1 MTSSGGEYISPHLNQ
16 HGNSHSAAQVNKHLP
31 HPPAASTATTP
42 HTQIITTS
50 HALNNNSLISNNA
63 TNIEAGVTSYLVASS
78 PEVLTQLLREN
89 ESRGIDFNPSL
100 YIQPANALNTTKVDF
115 ATNSTGSGGVVG
127 SSGRNSN
134 SPLLPQSPLPSNKSS
149 HLRHYLQSSASAA
162 QQPMSMPPAFTTA
175 GGGHAVQTNTTT
187 RSQPG
192 SGHSTLSRSGSYGAG
207 SAGSCGGGSL
217 EKRVASWQ
225 QRGRKQSLPAMAIA
239 NSGGL
244 GSSQVEPCLL
254 NDLEFGGWNYANWT
268 NILKEKNCKNLVE
281 ILFF

>member
-1 MTSSGGEYISPHLNQ
+1 MTSSGGEYISPHLNH
-16 HGNSHSAAQVNKHLP
+16 HGSSHSAAQVNKHMP
-31 HPPAASTATTP
+31 QPPPAAAIATTP
-42 HTQIITTS
+42 HTQITTTS
-50 HALNNNSLISNNA
+50 HALDNNSLISNNA
-63 TNIEAGVTSYLVASS
+63 SNIMEGVTSYLVASS

-115 ATNSTGSGGVVG
+115 AINSSGSGGVGG
-127 SSGRNSN
+127 SRNSN
-134 SPLLPQSPLPSNKSS
+134 SPLLPQSPLPPNKSS
-149 HLRHYLQSSASAA
+149 HLRHYLQLSASAA

-175 GGGHAVQTNTTT
+175 GGGHAAQTNTTT

-207 SAGSCGGGSL
+207 SAGSGSL

-225 QRGRKQSLPAMAIA
+225 QRGRKQSLPAMATA

-254 NDLEFGGWNYANWT
+254 NVQEFGGWNLANKT
-268 NILKEKNCKNLVE
+268 NILKEKIAKT
-281 ILFF
+281 